1 MMLGQCSDRDG
12 EASSSSNS
20 SAGAAAMRDGH
31 VNKPR
36 GRSYNAAFT
45 AWQKKYGFQDLDSG
59 DRTRLFQVMDH
70 LAEIEVWLKKLPS
83 SERLRLNHP
92 SSAWRRW
99 KAATKKPAEEGAKKP
114 SPMQKLKD
122 TIVVLQEENDRMKR
136 EIEHGGGDLWSPED
150 RPRDIARIMLS
161 KLTRSKAEKVARE
174 ILKLVKDVVIDAK
187 PSEAT

>member
-1 MMLGQCSDRDG
+1 
-12 EASSSSNS
+12 
-20 SAGAAAMRDGH
+20 MRDGH